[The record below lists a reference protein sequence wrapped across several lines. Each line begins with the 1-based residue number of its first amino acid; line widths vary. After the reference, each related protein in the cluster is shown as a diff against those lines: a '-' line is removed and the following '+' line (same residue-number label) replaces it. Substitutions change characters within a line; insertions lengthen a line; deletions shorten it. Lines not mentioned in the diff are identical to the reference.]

1 MKRSEAAKYARWSAA
16 TALLLAGITG
26 AVYLGRSWQRIV
38 EKRHAPPPAPVNVE
52 RQSMALTFSKM
63 EGKRTIFTVEAS
75 KSTDF
80 RGENASLL
88 EDVKITIFGERGQRH
103 DLLHTQSCRYSKE
116 KGSISCSGVV
126 QIDLLSAAD
135 AARTEGHPEKAADLA
150 IHVETKGVTFDR
162 ANGLAMTDQPVTFRF
177 PNGEGRAIG
186 VQYRSDEGTLRLERD
201 VEVKMHPT
209 VEQSKNEP
217 RAPREVEI
225 QGTQLDFG
233 RESHL
238 VELLGPAIAKTESAR
253 LSAGRFELL
262 LDDDFRAEKL
272 VAKPDTTP
280 STSPATAPA
289 GRPSKNAAD
298 RPEAIIRARGGEQA
312 LTAELISASFSPD
325 GWVEQIRAEGG
336 VRGRSESSERKS
348 EWDAETA
355 ELALWPQLNL
365 PKELDVRGS
374 VDLKTTAAAGDESRE
389 LRTDALRM
397 LFSEPEK
404 KKKAKQT
411 ICLASTETL
420 SPGTIFW
427 TEREPNGRRGL
438 LQTRLKADRLALDF
452 ASSGKGKELKAS
464 GNVQIE
470 RQAEGKPVQT
480 ASGEAGVVEFGT
492 TGGWAQ
498 MQLDGGVRLKDGD
511 RSALA
516 DHAVFMR
523 AAQTVTL
530 TGHVLARDASMQT
543 TAEKITF
550 FQGTGEIFA
559 EHAVKSTELS
569 LKSSTVGLAAAPA
582 NITADQLRANSNSG
596 HAVYTGHARLWQ
608 GPSVLEAD
616 SIDLVREPRS
626 LSASGS
632 VRAIFPQTNTAVKG
646 KASEAKPKPWHV
658 SAGKLTY
665 LEKEDRAHLEKDVV
679 IESGNDRV
687 QGAIV
692 DLYFTRAT
700 PAEASGNSSGA
711 RQISRAV
718 ATGGVVV
725 EQGARHATAERG
737 EYTAAD
743 GKFVMSGGNPTIFD
757 SASGTTSGRQL
768 TFFLADDTIIVDSE
782 KGSRTLTKHRVE

>member
-1 MKRSEAAKYARWSAA
+1 
-16 TALLLAGITG
+16 
-26 AVYLGRSWQRIV
+26 
-38 EKRHAPPPAPVNVE
+38 
-52 RQSMALTFSKM
+52 MALTFSKM

-116 KGSISCSGVV
+116 KGSISCAGVV

-162 ANGLAMTDQPVTFRF
+162 VNGLAMTDQPVTFRF
-177 PNGEGRAIG
+177 PNGKGRAIG

-201 VEVKMHPT
+201 VEVKLHPT
-209 VEQSKNEP
+209 VEQSKKEP
-217 RAPREVEI
+217 RAPQEVEI
-225 QGTQLDFG
+225 QGAQLDFG
-233 RESHL
+233 RESHS

-253 LSAGRFELL
+253 LSAGRFDLL
-262 LDDDFRAEKL
+262 LDEDFRAKKL
-272 VAKPDTTP
+272 VARPDIASGTR
-280 STSPATAPA
+280 PATAPA
-289 GRPSKNAAD
+289 GRP
-298 RPEAIIRARGGEQA
+298 EATIRARRGEQA

-336 VRGRSESSERKS
+336 VRGRSESSDTKS

-355 ELALWPQLNL
+355 ELALWPQVNL
-365 PKELDVRGS
+365 PKELDVRGNA
-374 VDLKTTAAAGDESRE
+374 DLKTAAKAGDESRE

-397 LFSEPEK
+397 LFSEPQK
-404 KKKAKQT
+404 GKKAKQT
-411 ICLASTETL
+411 IRLTATETL

-427 TEREPNGRRGL
+427 TERDPNGKRGL
-438 LQTRLKADRLALDF
+438 LETKLKADKLALDF
-452 ASSGKGKELKAS
+452 ASSGKAKELKAS
-464 GNVQIE
+464 GNVQTE
-470 RQAEGKPVQT
+470 RRAEGKPVQT
-480 ASGEAGVVEFGT
+480 ASGETGVVEFGT
-492 TGGWAQ
+492 TGGWTQ

-516 DHAVFMR
+516 DHAVFMH
-523 AAQTVTL
+523 AAQTATL
-530 TGHVLARDASMQT
+530 TGHALARGASMQT
-543 TAEKITF
+543 TAGKITF
-550 FQGTGEIFA
+550 SQGTGEIFA

-569 LKSSTVGLAAAPA
+569 IKSNAVGLAAAPA
-582 NITADQLRANSNSG
+582 NITADQLRANSKNG
-596 HAVYTGHARLWQ
+596 RAVYTGHARLWQ

-616 SIDLVREPRS
+616 SIDLLREPRS

-632 VRAIFPQTNTAVKG
+632 VRAIFPQTNAAEKG
-646 KASEAKPKPWHV
+646 KPGEAKTKLWHV

-679 IESGNDRV
+679 IQSGNDRV
-687 QGAIV
+687 QAAIV
-692 DLYFTRAT
+692 DLYFTRAA
-700 PAEASGNSSGA
+700 PAETPGNSPSA

-725 EQGARHATAERG
+725 EQGARRATAERG